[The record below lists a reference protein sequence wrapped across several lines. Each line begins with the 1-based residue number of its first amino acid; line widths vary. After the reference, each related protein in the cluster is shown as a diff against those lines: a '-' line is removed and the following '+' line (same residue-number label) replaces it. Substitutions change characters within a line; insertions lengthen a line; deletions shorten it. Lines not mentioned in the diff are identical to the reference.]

1 MQDVNIETAI
11 QYAVDFMHIV
21 GVPQMFESKEV
32 DIEIHNFKGQLPCDL
47 VSIEQVKDMCTGL
60 CMRSMTDSF
69 DPTDDKKCG
78 CASKCS
84 EGTFK
89 LQNTVIVTSFKEG
102 KIKIAYNAAP
112 VDENGYPL
120 VLDNPAF
127 LKALELYIKR
137 EVFTVLYDLG
147 KIQPGP
153 LQNTQQEYAWRV
165 GQLQSE
171 LTIPSLSEMESLR
184 RSWCTLIQR
193 TTEFKTGFKY
203 NGNQEYIK
211 TH

>member
-1 MQDVNIETAI
+1 
-11 QYAVDFMHIV
+11 
-21 GVPQMFESKEV
+21 
-32 DIEIHNFKGQLPCDL
+32 
-47 VSIEQVKDMCTGL
+47 MCTGL
-60 CMRSMTDSF
+60 CMRSMTDTF
-69 DPTDDKKCG
+69 DPTDDRKCG
-78 CASKCS
+78 CSSKCS

-153 LQNTQQEYAWRV
+153 L
-165 GQLQSE
+165 
-171 LTIPSLSEMESLR
+171 
-184 RSWCTLIQR
+184 
-193 TTEFKTGFKY
+193 
-203 NGNQEYIK
+203 
-211 TH
+211 

>member
-32 DIEIHNFKGQLPCDL
+32 DIDIHNFRGQLPCDL
-47 VSIEQVKDMCTGL
+47 ISIEQVKDMCTGL
-60 CMRSMTDSF
+60 CMRSMTDTF
-69 DPTDDKKCG
+69 DPTDDRKCG
-78 CASKCS
+78 CSSKCS

-102 KIKIAYNAAP
+102 KVKIAYNAAP

-120 VLDNPAF
+120 VLDNPTF